1 MESEK
6 IKKGGWKY
14 DAGDGLLKREG
25 ASTFPLF
32 SHIVTVFPFLV
43 LNK

>member
-14 DAGDGLLKREG
+14 DAGEGLVKREG
-25 ASTFPLF
+25 ASTFP
-32 SHIVTVFPFLV
+32 I
-43 LNK
+43 